1 MSILFHPAGY
11 SWRFLRARSLGH
23 LQLGQIKDSE
33 SESRRA
39 RSTCRQ
45 GQIASHYVQYSHGAW
60 WFDHHARC
68 SGTWSKRLCHRA
80 LSKRAR
86 AARFPCRHHR
96 RRSLAH
102 HSDSITNVVD
112 VYINYL
118 RRKIDSGSDRSL
130 IRTVQGVGYRSG
142 RKASGFRPGI

>member
-1 MSILFHPAGY
+1 MSP
-11 SWRFLRARSLGH
+11 SR
-23 LQLGQIKDSE
+23 QIRE
-33 SESRRA
+33 
-39 RSTCRQ
+39 
-45 GQIASHYVQYSHGAW
+45 
-60 WFDHHARC
+60 
-68 SGTWSKRLCHRA
+68 A

-86 AARFPCRHHR
+86 AARFPCLHYR

-118 RRKIDSGSDRSL
+118 RRKIDSGSDRPL
-130 IRTVQGVGYRSG
+130 IRTVQGVGYHSG